1 MTQPTRRTLSL
12 KREATPDTAAKLE
25 ERLQKVLAQA
35 GLGSR
40 RALEER
46 ISNGQIK
53 VNGEVATLGLSVRGG
68 DRIEL
73 DGKVFVATVLSEPAR
88 VLLYNKPEGEVT
100 TREDPEGRPTV
111 FEALPPL
118 KGARWIAIGRLDIN
132 TTGLLLLTTDGEIA
146 NALMHPSREVE
157 REYVCRIQG
166 EVSDAVL
173 QRLRSGVALE
183 DGAAHFDVLEPI
195 GASDSHHWYR
205 VVVKEG
211 RNREVRRLWESQ
223 GLQVS
228 RLKRVRYG
236 SIPLPRPL
244 LRGRSEELDAPAVE
258 ALQRELGLLDVAP
271 VLTLQP
277 VIGQRK
283 ARTAVHVDK
292 NDRRQQ
298 AWVNGSMADEA
309 SELRKFDKVRDDGPA
324 RRPRG
329 PGAGK
334 RPAPGAPA
342 RRSPGGATGASRGP
356 GGPGATRRPPG
367 GPGARGPRGPAS
379 RDPGARDPG
388 ARGPG
393 ARGPAARGPGGG
405 ARSGADRG
413 PPRGPRSDSVG
424 NVAPAHRAPRRDGPP
439 GYDPNPTAFK
449 SWYVPE
455 GVETGPR
462 QNRPGNAP
470 NRAPGAPGAPA
481 RSTRPGPGKP
491 RPAGAPNAAPGNRR
505 PGGPGK
511 PRPSGPPSARG
522 PRRRPE

>member
-1 MTQPTRRTLSL
+1 MTQPIRRTLSL
-12 KREATPDTAAKLE
+12 KREATPSDTAAKLE

-46 ISNGQIK
+46 ISSGQIK
-53 VNGEVATLGLSVRGG
+53 VNGEVATLGQSVRGG

-111 FEALPPL
+111 FDSLPPL

-166 EVSDAVL
+166 DVSDAVL

-244 LRGRSEELDAPAVE
+244 LRGRSEELDAPGVE
-258 ALQRELGLLDVAP
+258 TLQRELGLLDVAP

-334 RPAPGAPA
+334 RPAPGGAT
-342 RRSPGGATGASRGP
+342 RRGPGGATGAPRGP
-356 GGPGATRRPPG
+356 GGPGAARRAAG
-367 GPGARGPRGPAS
+367 GPGARAPGARGPAS
-379 RDPGARDPG
+379 RDPS
-388 ARGPG
+388 
-393 ARGPAARGPGGG
+393 ARGPASRGPGGG

-424 NVAPAHRAPRRDGPP
+424 NVAPGNRAPRRDGPP

-470 NRAPGAPGAPA
+470 NRTPGAPGAPA
-481 RSTRPGPGKP
+481 RPARPGPNKP
-491 RPAGAPNAAPGNRR
+491 RAAGGPNAA
-505 PGGPGK
+505 PGK